1 MLSRNKEVH
10 TSSNP
15 HMYTHILKKA
25 SSSCYKRRQEV
36 FNTGII
42 YSFTDRFAGGW
53 SASHYPPPRRSGL
66 ISPRPASAILWLD
79 RSIGRKASEQAI
91 YIYRRLFERAS
102 EMGSAVLFYCICI
115 AVVVALSSSMV
126 AVGAAAPGEP
136 PKFISGTYCSAH
148 RGKFNPFCLSW
159 LNCAVVRTCTS
170 LSLSFFSER
179 PWVLR

>member
-66 ISPRPASAILWLD
+66 ISPRPASAILCLD
-79 RSIGRKASEQAI
+79 RSVVRQVSKLYIYI
-91 YIYRRLFERAS
+91 YIYRRFFERASS

-115 AVVVALSSSMV
+115 AAVVALSSSMV
-126 AVGAAAPGEP
+126 AVGSAAPGET

-148 RGKFNPFCLSW
+148 RGKFNPFCIVGASY
-159 LNCAVVRTCTS
+159 VR
-170 LSLSFFSER
+170 R
-179 PWVLR
+179 A

>member
-91 YIYRRLFERAS
+91 YIYI
-102 EMGSAVLFYCICI
+102 GD
-115 AVVVALSSSMV
+115 SSSELV
-126 AVGAAAPGEP
+126 ARWVP
-136 PKFISGTYCSAH
+136 PSSFTASASPPSSHCRRPWSPSGPPP
-148 RGKFNPFCLSW
+148 RGKPPSSSR
-159 LNCAVVRTCTS
+159 VRTALLTVEN
-170 LSLSFFSER
+170 LTRFALLEPR
-179 PWVLR
+179 TYVVHELT